1 MLLLG
6 EYEPNDEECE
16 WPSDSEDEDD
26 EDGENGKEEKEKKKK
41 EQEARHARE
50 IPSELNNTSFSSF
63 LQEKDKKEVSEED
76 MKGVPEF
83 WLTIFKNVEL
93 LQEMVQE
100 HDEAVLKSLYDIT
113 VTFNKDP
120 MVSNY

>member
-1 MLLLG
+1 MS
-6 EYEPNDEECE
+6 EKHTPNGT
-16 WPSDSEDEDD
+16 WSQNVIFWSQ
-26 EDGENGKEEKEKKKK
+26 EKE
-41 EQEARHARE
+41 
-50 IPSELNNTSFSSF
+50 
-63 LQEKDKKEVSEED
+63 KKEVSEED

-120 MVSNY
+120 MVR

>member
-1 MLLLG
+1 MLLG

-41 EQEARHARE
+41 EQEVRHARE

>member
-1 MLLLG
+1 
-6 EYEPNDEECE
+6 
-16 WPSDSEDEDD
+16 
-26 EDGENGKEEKEKKKK
+26 
-41 EQEARHARE
+41 
-50 IPSELNNTSFSSF
+50 
-63 LQEKDKKEVSEED
+63 

-120 MVSNY
+120 MVSEFVGPH

>member
-1 MLLLG
+1 
-6 EYEPNDEECE
+6 
-16 WPSDSEDEDD
+16 
-26 EDGENGKEEKEKKKK
+26 
-41 EQEARHARE
+41 
-50 IPSELNNTSFSSF
+50 
-63 LQEKDKKEVSEED
+63 

-120 MVSNY
+120 MVSHFEFESEKGFIILQLL

>member
-1 MLLLG
+1 
-6 EYEPNDEECE
+6 
-16 WPSDSEDEDD
+16 
-26 EDGENGKEEKEKKKK
+26 
-41 EQEARHARE
+41 
-50 IPSELNNTSFSSF
+50 
-63 LQEKDKKEVSEED
+63 

-120 MVSNY
+120 MVRRLKLVPICQGFAIRQYHSLFVIIILQVSGMCLISNYLCDDLDLMT

>member
-1 MLLLG
+1 
-6 EYEPNDEECE
+6 
-16 WPSDSEDEDD
+16 
-26 EDGENGKEEKEKKKK
+26 
-41 EQEARHARE
+41 
-50 IPSELNNTSFSSF
+50 
-63 LQEKDKKEVSEED
+63 

-120 MVSNY
+120 MVSESKMVPLCKGFARSRSYFCDHNLVVLRKHLTF

>member
-1 MLLLG
+1 M
-6 EYEPNDEECE
+6 
-16 WPSDSEDEDD
+16 
-26 EDGENGKEEKEKKKK
+26 
-41 EQEARHARE
+41 
-50 IPSELNNTSFSSF
+50 
-63 LQEKDKKEVSEED
+63 QEKDKKEVSEED

-120 MVSNY
+120 MVSHFEFESEQGLQNHKNN

>member
-1 MLLLG
+1 MLLG

-41 EQEARHARE
+41 EQEVRHARE
-50 IPSELNNTSFSSF
+50 IPSELNNTSLSSF